1 MKGYVITTGTI
12 FALITA
18 AHGYEVV
25 DRGRVFTSDAVI
37 VALSAGLA
45 VWAWRLGAIDAE
57 VLTPVEIPGCR
68 TS

>member
-45 VWAWRLGAIDAE
+45 VWA
-57 VLTPVEIPGCR
+57 
-68 TS
+68 